1 MNCRDFNM
9 NHRQLTL
16 KIKHPEK
23 CAGNILFATHKKM
36 FYVFAKWCDT
46 MKDVS
51 KWMYKVPAGTYM
63 SKLDGN
69 QYEASFDFVIS
80 CTSGEYYV
88 KFVSLTKKDKKLD
101 EEREFLKKICAEKN
115 FIYKEINELNYK
127 AI

>member
-36 FYVFAKWCDT
+36 FYVFVKWCDT
-46 MKDVS
+46 MKDVK

-69 QYEASFDFVIS
+69 QYEACFDFVIS
-80 CTSGEYYV
+80 CTSGEYYI

-101 EEREFLKKICAEKN
+101 EEREFLKKICTEKN

-127 AI
+127 VI